1 MALKS
6 GIEARA
12 LLSFA
17 AQNQRRL
24 AMRTL
29 LLLLFFALCGPM
41 LNAQVFMRPFDNAA
55 AMGMG
60 GATIAYPLWSA
71 GVSNDAQLGL
81 GKKLGLWAGSAI
93 PYGLTDWQTAHLQAV
108 VGVGKSSG
116 IGLDLAHSSTD
127 VYSEQR
133 FRLLYGRRLGEKL
146 YLGGS
151 VDALRASA
159 QEYGSATSATFSL
172 SLLVQALP
180 KVWVGGKI
188 QNPFQQ
194 KIGDDLVPTVL
205 RVGAAWQPTSI
216 FLVSFETEKD
226 LERPAAAKVGIE
238 YRPNETLFV
247 RTGVRAGQVARIGFG
262 AGLRLKSGLSL
273 AVSSEWHPSLG
284 LTPAAMVA
292 WEK

>member
-1 MALKS
+1 
-6 GIEARA
+6 
-12 LLSFA
+12 
-17 AQNQRRL
+17 
-24 AMRTL
+24 MRTL
-29 LLLLFFALCGPM
+29 LLLPLFAFLGPV

-71 GVSNDAQLGL
+71 GVGNDAQLGL
-81 GKKLGLWAGSAI
+81 GKKLGVWAGSAI
-93 PYGLTDWQTAHLQAV
+93 PYGLTDWQTAHLQAII
-108 VGVGKSSG
+108 GVGKLSG
-116 IGLDLAHSSTD
+116 AGLDIAHSSTD

-133 FRLLYGRRLGEKL
+133 VRLLYGRRLGEKF

-151 VDALRASA
+151 LDALRAAA
-159 QEYGSATSATFSL
+159 QEYGSTTSATFSL

-205 RVGAAWQPTSI
+205 RVGATWQPTSI

-238 YRPNETLFV
+238 YRPNEALFV

-284 LTPAAMVA
+284 LTPAAMLA